1 MSTFRES
8 AVHYEDS
15 MKRRFGELHSDLS
28 CRARMIDEISP
39 EISNY
44 SHAVGQQ
51 QPRQY
56 NSDRALRLMCQAAA
70 QVSASSSPTPFQ
82 PMASRR
88 ASQGCV
94 AMPPLHMGAS
104 IGNMFQGR
112 AQLSLASRKLALIE
126 PNYYATSELIA
137 YAAMRRR
144 LEEEML
150 LHDVINCRFPKQPSM
165 AAFQGLS
172 FPSFSGSTRS
182 VCPHP
187 TSFLLRCQLEEGLC
201 ATEVSDASNS
211 SRSDDDL
218 FSNDSTSTSSEVSHI
233 QTLPS
238 ANAPSKSIKSCQG
251 KSGPKKKRSKGI
263 KGKLSPLS
271 KPKRPLN
278 CYNLF
283 YLDERAR
290 NMGETVLPSSRLQE
304 VDTINR
310 ARKHVKT
317 ESSQGFLEMSRTTA
331 QKWKTLDIETRMYYD
346 NLAKEEEKKYKAAM
360 RLYTEQFKSH
370 VNK

>member
-1 MSTFRES
+1 MSTFRECR
-8 AVHYEDS
+8 VQYEES
-15 MKRRFGELHSDLS
+15 MMRRFGELHSDFS
-28 CRARMIDEISP
+28 GRAITMDKFSP
-39 EISNY
+39 DISNY
-44 SHAVGQQ
+44 SPAVGQQ

-56 NSDRALRLMCQAAA
+56 DSDRALRLMCQAAA
-70 QVSASSSPTPFQ
+70 QVSASSSQTPFQ
-82 PMASRR
+82 PMASRG

-94 AMPPLHMGAS
+94 AIPPMRMGAA
-104 IGNMFQGR
+104 IGNMFHGR
-112 AQLSLASRKLALIE
+112 VQSSLASRKVGLIE
-126 PNYYATSELIA
+126 PNYYAQSELIA
-137 YAAMRRR
+137 YDAMRRR
-144 LEEEML
+144 VEAEML
-150 LHDVINCRFPKQPSM
+150 LHHVINGRFPKQPSM

-172 FPSFSGSTRS
+172 LPSFSGSTRS
-182 VCPHP
+182 VYPHP
-187 TSFLLRCQLEEGLC
+187 AASILTRQLEEGLC
-201 ATEVSDASNS
+201 AVEVTDASNS
-211 SRSDDDL
+211 SRTDDDIS
-218 FSNDSTSTSSEVSHI
+218 SNDSRSTSSEVSNI

-238 ANAPSKSIKSCQG
+238 VNAPSKTMKTCQRKSAAI
-251 KSGPKKKRSKGI
+251 KKRSKGI

-331 QKWKTLDIETRMYYD
+331 QKWKALDIETRMYYD
-346 NLAKEEEKKYKAAM
+346 NLAKEEEKKYRAAM
-360 RLYTEQFKSH
+360 RSYTEQFKIVSS
-370 VNK
+370 